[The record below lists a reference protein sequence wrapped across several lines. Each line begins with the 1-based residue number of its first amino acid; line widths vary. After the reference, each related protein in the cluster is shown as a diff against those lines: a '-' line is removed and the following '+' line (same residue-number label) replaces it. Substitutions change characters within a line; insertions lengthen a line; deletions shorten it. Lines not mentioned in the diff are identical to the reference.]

1 MRWPTKSATSTAVF
15 ESPDALRSVLAALP
29 RSPDH
34 MFWFE
39 YNFLYVLAGDGS
51 PRRLGDHGP
60 QGYAQRARFYA
71 ISDEARLSY
80 ARGVASYILF
90 LAEATGLA
98 DARAGGQGA
107 GAARGRG
114 GLRRVR
120 AGPRFLNRPIE
131 RRGDS

>member
-1 MRWPTKSATSTAVF
+1 
-15 ESPDALRSVLAALP
+15 
-29 RSPDH
+29 

-98 DARAGGQGA
+98 DAKLVARAREQLTALADYGA
-107 GAARGRG
+107 
-114 GLRRVR
+114 
-120 AGPRFLNRPIE
+120 FE
-131 RRGDS
+131 RDLVT